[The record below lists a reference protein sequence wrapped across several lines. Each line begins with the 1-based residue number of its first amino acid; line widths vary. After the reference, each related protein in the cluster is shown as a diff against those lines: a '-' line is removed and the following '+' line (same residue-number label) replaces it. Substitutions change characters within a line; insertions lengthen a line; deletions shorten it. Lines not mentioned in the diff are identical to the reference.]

1 MAKRVAK
8 RPEAEPLPDVDRAD
22 EPQPPIP
29 RGAGG
34 STARRRLVEQSMM
47 EHASR
52 LFAARGFAGTSLQDV
67 ADAMGLT
74 RPALYYYVK
83 SKEELLSRL
92 IAEITLA
99 PAAALWTVANREDLP
114 AAEKL
119 RTVASMA
126 ADQNATHASEFR
138 LLVRSEAELPPDVYE
153 AYTRGRRS
161 VLEAVTTIIEAG
173 VLDGSFRPVDAKVA
187 AFGVLGIC
195 NWVAWWFHPD
205 GRFDQS
211 EVRAA
216 LAEQAVR
223 GLLREDGREL
233 RSPDP
238 AGAVGLLREDLDL
251 LERLLSRDA
260 DTKTT
265 APTVR
270 GRWPEGAGPALED
283 GPGSASATTFA
294 Q

>member
-8 RPEAEPLPDVDRAD
+8 RPEAEPLPDSEQAD
-22 EPQPPIP
+22 EPQQPAL

-34 STARRRLVEQSMM
+34 STTRRQLVEQSMM

-83 SKEELLSRL
+83 SKDELLSRL
-92 IAEITLA
+92 ITEITLA
-99 PAAALWTVANREDLP
+99 PAAALWTVVNREDLP

-119 RTVASMA
+119 RTVVGMA
-126 ADQNATHASEFR
+126 TDLNATHASEFR
-138 LLVRSEAELPPDVYE
+138 LLIRSEAELPPDVYE

-187 AFGVLGIC
+187 AFGVLGMS
-195 NWVAWWFHPD
+195 NWVAWWFHP
-205 GRFDQS
+205 GGHVDQS

-223 GLLREDGREL
+223 GLLREDGRGL

-238 AGAVGLLREDLDL
+238 VGAVGLLREDLDL
-251 LERLLSRDA
+251 LERLLRRDA
-260 DTKTT
+260 TPE
-265 APTVR
+265 ATVASGARKVARRSR
-270 GRWPEGAGPALED
+270 GGA
-283 GPGSASATTFA
+283 
-294 Q
+294 